1 MIDNGIDPA
10 DMQGIDKKIDEVAND
25 NLDGIEQSLNYLD
38 NRSIINEISNL
49 LEDCNDSELRK
60 IAKYIINIH
69 RTSFNHN

>member
-1 MIDNGIDPA
+1 MIDNDIDPA

-49 LEDCNDSELRK
+49 VEDCNDSELRK

-69 RTSFNHN
+69 RTSFANN

>member
-49 LEDCNDSELRK
+49 VEDCNDSELRK

-69 RTSFNHN
+69 RTSFNNN